1 MNPPVE
7 HRQLTSSHATQR
19 LPAANTVRQQALRA
33 RATVADVLGRDPKR
47 EVLAGGTRL
56 IDRTKRK
63 S

>member
-1 MNPPVE
+1 MNPPAE

-19 LPAANTVRQQALRA
+19 LPAANGARQQAHRA
-33 RATVADVLGRDPKR
+33 MATVADVLGRDPKR
-47 EVLAGGTRL
+47 EVFVGGTRL